1 MGGNRMKHGFHKI
14 ICCTAAT
21 ATVLAS
27 VAGCNAK
34 AEPSG
39 TTTGTRETTRETTAS
54 ETDPFPEPLV
64 SPYSG
69 QWPDNKGSLNGLKYE
84 LKPLSSENW
93 TQGRGYYVYGPGEGK
108 YPVLIVI
115 DAGEF
120 PTTGY
125 DVCIVN
131 MEYDYNEFVVTIRDI
146 VPDPDGMELQVLT
159 YPSVGICLSDL
170 PSSIRVVDE
179 NGNELERLD
188 TYIPE
193 YEVEPGW
200 IAVIQNGAGEIIYKT
215 YVYETDDGKYSY
227 INVVSTTISWGS
239 PRWRDVAHGSGI
251 VDTRSDIYEVAN
263 EFGSCGY
270 VLYPDDT
277 EPHSIYDFING

>member
-1 MGGNRMKHGFHKI
+1 MRHGTLKI
-14 ICCTAAT
+14 ICCTAAA

-34 AEPSG
+34 PAKTP
-39 TTTGTRETTRETTAS
+39 ETTSDTSYS
-54 ETDPFPEPLV
+54 ETETYLEPVV

-69 QWPDNKGSLNGLKYE
+69 EWPVDSGSLNGLKYDLE
-84 LKPLSSENW
+84 PISPENANPD
-93 TQGRGYYVYGPGEGK
+93 RGYYVYGPDEGE
-108 YPVLIVI
+108 YPVLIII

-120 PTTGY
+120 PTGGY

-131 MEYDYNEFVVTIRDI
+131 MEYDGNEFTVTIRDI
-146 VPDPDGMELQVLT
+146 APEPDDIVPEVLT

-200 IAVIQNGAGEIIYKT
+200 IAVIQNGSGEINYKT

-239 PRWRDVAHGSGI
+239 PRWRDVVHGSGI

-277 EPHSIYDFING
+277 ELHSIYDFING